1 MNESSNTDG
10 WGSLSQE
17 EIEIL
22 ADPLKLAELMA
33 EAKSENSV
41 VTIINGRLVR
51 IAIEDLH
58 LFNRMD

>member
-1 MNESSNTDG
+1 MNESSNMDG

>member
-17 EIEIL
+17 EVEIL